1 MSLLNG
7 KKAVVIGGDLRQLEV
22 IRMLLEQQAEVSLAG
37 YDELAQVPEGA
48 VKVQLEQG
56 PLAQADA
63 IILPVA
69 GTGND
74 GSVESSFTSESLML
88 TEELVAA
95 LPKHAIIFTGIA
107 KSYLREICERY
118 TLALVE
124 ILARE
129 DVAIYNSIPTA
140 EGAVMIAI
148 QHTDVML
155 HGSRCIVLG
164 LGRVGTTL
172 ARTLKALGA
181 DVAVCVHKPDAYA
194 RAYEMGLQPF
204 YPPDLPQ
211 QAEQAGILFNTVPAP
226 VITRDVI
233 SRLPRQALIIDL
245 ASHPGGTDFAY
256 AKAQG
261 IQALPAL
268 GLPGIVAPRSAG
280 RIIGNVI
287 VEMLDAL
294 S

>member
-1 MSLLNG
+1 MTLLSS
-7 KKAVVIGGDLRQLEV
+7 KKIAVIGGDLRQLEV
-22 IRMLLEQQAEVSLAG
+22 IRMLLERQAEVLLAG

-48 VKVQLEQG
+48 VKVQLE
-56 PLAQADA
+56 PSLLAKADA

-74 GSVESSFTSESLML
+74 GSVESSFAAGDLVMS
-88 TEELVAA
+88 EELFAA
-95 LPKHAIIFTGIA
+95 IPRHATLFTGIA
-107 KSYLREICERY
+107 KSYLREMCGRY
-118 TLALVE
+118 ALTLVE
-124 ILARE
+124 ILDRD

-140 EGAVMIAI
+140 EGAVMIAM

-155 HGSRCIVLG
+155 HGSRCAVLG
-164 LGRVGTTL
+164 LGRIGTTL

-181 DVAVCVHKPDAYA
+181 IVAVGVHKPDAYA

-204 YPPDLPQ
+204 YTSELAE
-211 QAEQAGILFNTVPAP
+211 QAEQADILFNTIPAP

-233 SRLPRQALIIDL
+233 SRMPRQALIVDL

-256 AKAQG
+256 AKERG
-261 IQALPAL
+261 VQALPAL

-287 VEMLDAL
+287 VEMLET
-294 S
+294 